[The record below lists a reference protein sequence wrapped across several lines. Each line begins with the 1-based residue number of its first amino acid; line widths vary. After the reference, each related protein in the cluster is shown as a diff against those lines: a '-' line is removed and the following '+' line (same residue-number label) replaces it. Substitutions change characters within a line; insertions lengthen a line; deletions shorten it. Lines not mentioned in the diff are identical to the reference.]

1 MKKITSIPTKSV
13 QNLEISD
20 DMHST
25 VETGYMESP
34 RCFYYCEFSHEG
46 KSCEGVIEAVRVR
59 VEDGDYSHVEWEGDT
74 VRYVS
79 VHRSFEDVGEFIRE
93 IHQ

>member
-1 MKKITSIPTKSV
+1 MKKITSITTKAV
-13 QNLEISD
+13 QDLEISD

-34 RCFYYCEFSHEG
+34 RCFYYCEFSYEG

-59 VEDGDYSHVEWEGDT
+59 VEDWDYSHVVWEGDT

>member
-13 QNLEISD
+13 QDLEISD

-34 RCFYYCEFSHEG
+34 KCFYYCEFSYEG
-46 KSCEGVIEAVRVR
+46 KSYEGVIEAVRAW
-59 VEDGDYSHVEWEGDT
+59 VEDWGYSHVEWEGDT
-74 VRYVS
+74 INNVEENKS
-79 VHRSFEDVGEFIRE
+79 K
-93 IHQ
+93 